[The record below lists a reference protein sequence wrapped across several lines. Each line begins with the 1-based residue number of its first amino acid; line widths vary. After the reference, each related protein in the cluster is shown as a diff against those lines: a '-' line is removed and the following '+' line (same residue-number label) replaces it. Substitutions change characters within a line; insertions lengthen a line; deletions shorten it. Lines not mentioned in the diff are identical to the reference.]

1 MDLRTKICIWVILI
15 GMGNFLAYTIG
26 YTILGGE
33 AVRGEAYL
41 IEGTE
46 KDYYFLDS
54 GKEVSW
60 DQFLY
65 SGIHSISIWLTVAAI
80 MMAMLTLAKD
90 RIVDSM
96 HEAVVR
102 GRTLCTVLAVAIG
115 FCTAG
120 LMFQFVRE
128 FVQHFEN
135 PTVITSKADLPPGP
149 SNPPKRDNAEAPADH
164 AHDNAAP
171 RDDLA
176 RS

>member
-15 GMGNFLAYTIG
+15 GIGNFFAYTVG

-33 AVRGEAYL
+33 AVRG
-41 IEGTE
+41 
-46 KDYYFLDS
+46 KVYYVEPDDQHRYYLDS
-54 GKEVSW
+54 GKEVSG
-60 DQFLY
+60 DEFLY
-65 SGIHSISIWLTVAAI
+65 SGLHSISIWLTVAAI

-120 LMFQFVRE
+120 LMFQFIRE
-128 FVQHFEN
+128 FVQHYED
-135 PTVITSKADLPPGP
+135 PIVIATKADLPPGP
-149 SNPPKRDNAEAPADH
+149 SNPPK
-164 AHDNAAP
+164 HDTSPLAKPESP
-171 RDDLA
+171 RDRD
-176 RS
+176 